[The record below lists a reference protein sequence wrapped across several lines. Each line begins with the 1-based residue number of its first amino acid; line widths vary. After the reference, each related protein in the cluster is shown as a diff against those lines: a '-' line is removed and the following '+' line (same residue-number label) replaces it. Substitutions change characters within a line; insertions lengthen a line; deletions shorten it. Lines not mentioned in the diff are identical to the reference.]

1 VTGERVTGVRVA
13 VFASRVRADEKRI
26 MEALGRHGLRYEHV
40 DTRAY
45 WSFAGEPRPP
55 WSIVLNREIAH
66 TRAVYAARMLEAL
79 GGTVVNSAAATETCG
94 DKWRTSLALRAA
106 GLPTPRTAL
115 GLTPDAA
122 LAALE
127 AIGYPAVVKPLVG
140 SWGRLVT
147 RVPDGHMA
155 ATVMEYLDVLPTPQS
170 RIVYVQELV
179 DKPGRDIR
187 VIVVGGEAVGATYRH
202 GDQWRTNVARGAES
216 RPCPLTAELAGLAV
230 RAAAAVGADV
240 AGVDLVES
248 GDGALFVIEVNHGV
262 EFSGF
267 QRAVG
272 DRVDVA
278 GRIAGHVAALA
289 AEAAEAAEAAWAGA

>member
-1 VTGERVTGVRVA
+1 MTTARVA

-26 MEALGRHGLRYEHV
+26 MVALDRRGLRPEHI

-45 WSFAGEPRPP
+45 WSFVGEHPPP
-55 WSIVLNREIAH
+55 WQVVLNREIAH
-66 TRAVYAARMLEAL
+66 TRAVYAAKMLEAL
-79 GGTVVNSAAATETCG
+79 GGTVINSAAATETCG

-122 LAALE
+122 LAALD

-147 RVPDGHMA
+147 RVPDRYVA
-155 ATVMEYLDVLPTPQS
+155 TTVMEYLEALPTPQS
-170 RIVYVQELV
+170 RIVYVQELIT
-179 DKPGRDIR
+179 KPGRDIR
-187 VIVVGGEAVGATYRH
+187 VIVVGGGAVGATYRH
-202 GDQWRTNVARGAES
+202 GDQWRTNVARGAETK
-216 RPCPLTAELAGLAV
+216 PCPLSEELAKLAV
-230 RAAAAVGADV
+230 RAAGAVGAEI
-240 AGVDLVES
+240 AGVDIVEDS
-248 GDGALFVIEVNHGV
+248 GGELFVLEVNHGV

-272 DRVDVA
+272 RAVDVA
-278 GRIAGHVAALA
+278 GRIAEQVA
-289 AEAAEAAEAAWAGA
+289 ERVRG

>member
-1 VTGERVTGVRVA
+1 VTPARVA

-26 MEALGRHGLRYEHV
+26 MEALGRRGLRHEHV

-45 WSFAGEPRPP
+45 WSFVGEHPPP
-55 WSIVLNREIAH
+55 WSVVLNREIAH

-115 GLTPDAA
+115 GLTPNAA
-122 LAALE
+122 LAALD

-147 RVPDGHMA
+147 RVPDRQLA
-155 ATVMEYLDVLPTPQS
+155 ATVMEYLDALPTPQS
-170 RIVYVQELV
+170 RIVYVQELIA
-179 DKPGRDIR
+179 KPGRDIR
-187 VIVVGGEAVGATYRH
+187 VIVVGGDAVGATYRH

-216 RPCPLTAELAGLAV
+216 RPCPLTTGLAELAV
-230 RAAAAVGADV
+230 RAAEAVGAEV
-240 AGVDLVES
+240 AGVDIVEND
-248 GDGALFVIEVNHGV
+248 DGELFVLEVNHGV

-272 DRVDVA
+272 PEVDVA
-278 GRIAGHVAALA
+278 ERIADHVAKVVQ
-289 AEAAEAAEAAWAGA
+289 